1 MSSLNKS
8 LLIVLMIA
16 GLTAGCKTW
25 HSEVKEVPPFERTL
39 VFDRPYDVTFLKTME
54 ALNTFPDWLLQETN
68 KEQGLIVLRNQQYG
82 HVFDRDKGIARFML
96 RRVNRKQTSV
106 TLDPSSQEMGKG
118 EFLLDRIRQ
127 MVGKQAVGGGP
138 TQN

>member
-1 MSSLNKS
+1 MTLLNKS
-8 LLIVLMIA
+8 ILIVLVMA
-16 GLTAGCKTW
+16 GLTTGCKTW

-39 VFDRPYDVTFLKTME
+39 VFDRPFDVTYLKTLE
-54 ALNTFPDWLLQETN
+54 ALNTFPDWLLLQTN

-82 HVFDRDKGIARFML
+82 HVFDRDKGIARFII

-106 TLDPSSQEMGKG
+106 ELDPSSQEMGKG
-118 EFLLDRIRQ
+118 ELLLEQIKQ
-127 MVGKQAVGGGP
+127 MVGRQAVGGGP